1 MNKKYIL
8 VLNAGS
14 ATLKFKI
21 FNFSDLKLVKEGIIE
36 RIGLKG
42 SFIAIGQKRIIS
54 KVTNHEQ
61 AFRLLISKIKD
72 FKNSIVLV
80 GHRVVHGGE
89 EFTKP
94 TLISKKLLAKLET
107 YNKLA
112 PLHNPV
118 GIACIKASQKYLP
131 KAPDVAVFDTGFYQT
146 LPKQAYIYA
155 IPLKFYQKDKIRRY
169 GFHGISHQYMAEQA
183 ALKLKKPLNKLN
195 LITCHLGSGCSITA
209 IKNGQA
215 IDTSMGF
222 TPLEGLVMSTRSG
235 SIDPAIPLYLMREN
249 KMSEDE
255 VNDLLN
261 KRSGLFGL
269 SGSMDMRE
277 ILVKAGYAVKGFKLA
292 GKIKAKDKEIARLTL
307 DIFIYNIKKYIGAYS
322 AILGKVDALVFTGG
336 IGERSEVIR
345 RLILKDLPRYKGVVI
360 QANEEKLIA
369 ELSKK
374 VKGIRLVSASKI

>member
-1 MNKKYIL
+1 VPRKI
-8 VLNAGS
+8 AGS

-21 FNFSDLKLVKEGIIE
+21 FNFADLKLVKEGIIE
-36 RIGLKG
+36 RIGLMN
-42 SFIAIGQKRIIS
+42 SFIKIGDKKEIYE
-54 KVTNHEQ
+54 VETHEQ
-61 AFRLLISKIKD
+61 AFRLLVSKIEDLKS
-72 FKNSIVLV
+72 SIVLV

-94 TLISKKLLAKLET
+94 TLISKKLLKKLET

-131 KAPDVAVFDTGFYQT
+131 KAADVAVFDTGFYQT
-146 LPKQAYIYA
+146 LPKHAYVYA
-155 IPLKFYQKDKIRRY
+155 IPLKFYQRYKIRRY
-169 GFHGISHQYMAEQA
+169 GFHGISHQYVAEQA
-183 ALKLKKPLNKLN
+183 AGKLKKPLNKLN

-209 IKNGQA
+209 IKKGQA

-235 SIDPAIPLYLMREN
+235 SIDPAIPLYLIRRL

-255 VNDLLN
+255 VNEMLN

-277 ILVKAGYAVKGFKLA
+277 ILIKAGHKIPGFKL
-292 GKIKAKDKEIARLTL
+292 KASITKKDKEIAKLTL

-322 AILGKVDALVFTGG
+322 AVLGKVDALIFTAG
-336 IGERSEVIR
+336 IGERSEIIR
-345 RLILKDLPRYKGVVI
+345 NLILQNLPKFKVLVI
-360 QANEEKLIA
+360 ETNEEKLIA
-369 ELSKK
+369 EKAKDL
-374 VKGIRLVSASKI
+374 L

>member
-1 MNKKYIL
+1 MNNKYIL

-21 FNFSDLKLVKEGIIE
+21 FNFADLKLVKEGIIE
-36 RIGLKG
+36 RIGLMN
-42 SFIAIGQKRIIS
+42 SFIKIGDKKEIYE
-54 KVTNHEQ
+54 VETHEQ
-61 AFRLLISKIKD
+61 AFRLLVSKIEDLKP
-72 FKNSIVLV
+72 SIILV
-80 GHRVVHGGE
+80 GHRIVHGGE

-94 TLISKKLLAKLET
+94 TLISQKLLRKLEN

-131 KAPDVAVFDTGFYQT
+131 KAADVAVFDTGFYQT
-146 LPKQAYIYA
+146 LPKHAYIYA
-155 IPLKFYQKDKIRRY
+155 IPLEFYQRYKIRRY
-169 GFHGISHQYMAEQA
+169 GFHGISHQYVAEQA
-183 ALKLKKPLNKLN
+183 ALKLHKPLKKLN

-209 IKNGQA
+209 IKQGQA

-235 SIDPAIPLYLMREN
+235 SIDPAIPLYLIRRL

-269 SGSMDMRE
+269 SGNMDMRE
-277 ILVKAGYAVKGFKLA
+277 ILVKAGYTVKGFKLSR
-292 GKIKAKDKEIARLTL
+292 KTSKKDKEIAKLTL

-322 AILGKVDALVFTGG
+322 AVLGKVDALIFTAG
-336 IGERSEVIR
+336 IGERSEIIR
-345 RLILKDLPRYKGVVI
+345 DLILQDLPKFKVLVI
-360 QANEEKLIA
+360 ETNEEKLIA
-369 ELSKK
+369 EKAKNL
-374 VKGIRLVSASKI
+374 L

>member
-1 MNKKYIL
+1 M
-8 VLNAGS
+8 
-14 ATLKFKI
+14 
-21 FNFSDLKLVKEGIIE
+21 KEGIIE

-42 SFIAIGQKRIIS
+42 SFIAIGQKRENHEV
-54 KVTNHEQ
+54 KNHEQ
-61 AFRLLISKIKD
+61 AFRLLVSKIKD
-72 FKNSIVLV
+72 YKNNIVLV

-94 TLISKKLLAKLET
+94 ILISQQVLTRLEK
-107 YNKLA
+107 YDKLA

-131 KAPDVAVFDTGFYQT
+131 KIPDVAVFDTSFYQT
-146 LPKQAYIYA
+146 LPKHAYIYA
-155 IPLKFYQKDKIRRY
+155 IPLKFYQRDKIRRY
-169 GFHGISHQYMAEQA
+169 GFHGISHQYMAGQV
-183 ALKLKKPLNKLN
+183 ALKLKKILNKLN

-209 IKNGQA
+209 IKNGKA

-249 KMSEDE
+249 KMTENE

-277 ILVKAGYAVKGFKLA
+277 ILVKAGYSVKGFKLPR
-292 GKIKAKDKEIARLTL
+292 KISSKDKEIAKLTL
-307 DIFIYNIKKYIGAYS
+307 DIFVYNIKKYIGAYA

-345 RLILKDLPRYKGVVI
+345 RLILKDLPKYKSVVI
-360 QANEEKLIA
+360 PANEEKLIA
-369 ELSKK
+369 TLAKK
-374 VKGIRLVSASKI
+374 SL

>member
-1 MNKKYIL
+1 MQQKYIL

-21 FNFSDLKLVKEGIIE
+21 FNFADLKSVREGIVE
-36 RIGLKG
+36 RIGLMN
-42 SFIAIGQKRIIS
+42 SFIKIGDKKEIEE
-54 KVTNHEQ
+54 VETHEQ
-61 AFRLLISKIKD
+61 AFRLLVSKIEDLK
-72 FKNSIVLV
+72 SGIVLV

-94 TLISKKLLAKLET
+94 TLITKKVLARLET

-118 GIACIKASQKYLP
+118 GIACIKASQKYMP
-131 KAPDVAVFDTGFYQT
+131 EVADVAVFDTGFYQT
-146 LPKQAYIYA
+146 LPKHAYIYA
-155 IPLKFYQKDKIRRY
+155 IPLSYYKKYKIRRY
-169 GFHGISHQYMAEQA
+169 GFHGISHQYVAEQA
-183 ALKLKKPLNKLN
+183 ALKLKKSLNKLN

-209 IKNGQA
+209 IKNGKA

-235 SIDPAIPLYLMREN
+235 SIDPAIPLYLIRSL

-255 VNDLLN
+255 VNEMLN

-277 ILVKAGYAVKGFKLA
+277 ILVKAGYLVKGFKLP
-292 GKIKAKDKEIARLTL
+292 GKTRTKDKEIAKLTL

-336 IGERSEVIR
+336 IGERSEIIR
-345 RLILKDLPRYKGVVI
+345 RLILKDLPKYKSIVI
-360 QANEEKLIA
+360 PANEEKLIV
-369 ELSKK
+369 ELAKK
-374 VKGIRLVSASKI
+374 LK

>member
-1 MNKKYIL
+1 MNKYIL

-21 FNFSDLKLVKEGIIE
+21 FNFANLELAEEGIIE
-36 RIGLKG
+36 RIGLMN
-42 SFIAIGQKRIIS
+42 SFIKIGDKKEIYE
-54 KVTNHEQ
+54 VETHEE
-61 AFRLLISKIKD
+61 AFRLLVSKIEDYKD
-72 FKNSIVLV
+72 SIIMV

-94 TLISKKLLAKLET
+94 TLISKKLLARLEKN
-107 YNKLA
+107 NKLA

-118 GIACIKASQKYLP
+118 GISCIKASQKYLP
-131 KAPDVAVFDTGFYQT
+131 EAADVAVFDTGFYQT
-146 LPKQAYIYA
+146 LPKHAYIYA
-155 IPLKFYQKDKIRRY
+155 IPLKYYQRDKIRRY
-169 GFHGISHQYMAEQA
+169 GFHGISHQYSAGQT
-183 ALKLKKPLNKLN
+183 ALKLKRPLNKLN

-222 TPLEGLVMSTRSG
+222 TPLEGLVMSTRCG
-235 SIDPAIPLYLMREN
+235 SIDPAIPLYLMRKE

-277 ILVKAGYAVKGFKLA
+277 ILVKAGYSVPGFKLVT
-292 GKIKAKDKEIARLTL
+292 KIKAKDKEIAKLTL
-307 DIFIYNIKKYIGAYS
+307 DIFIYNIKKYIGSYS

-336 IGERSEVIR
+336 IGERSEIIR
-345 RLILKDLPRYKGVVI
+345 RLIMKDLPNYRTLVI
-360 QANEEKLIA
+360 PANEEKLIA
-369 ELSKK
+369 ELAKK
-374 VKGIRLVSASKI
+374 LK

>member
-1 MNKKYIL
+1 MNKYIL

-21 FNFSDLKLVKEGIIE
+21 FNFADLKLVKEGIIE
-36 RIGLKG
+36 RIGLMN
-42 SFIAIGQKRIIS
+42 SFIKIGDKKEIYE
-54 KVTNHEQ
+54 VETHEQ
-61 AFRLLISKIKD
+61 AFRLLVSKIEDLKS
-72 FKNSIVLV
+72 SIVLV

-94 TLISKKLLAKLET
+94 TLISKKLLKKLET

-131 KAPDVAVFDTGFYQT
+131 KAADVAVFDTGFYQT
-146 LPKQAYIYA
+146 LPKHAYIYA
-155 IPLKFYQKDKIRRY
+155 IPLEFYQRYKIRRY
-169 GFHGISHQYMAEQA
+169 GFHGISHQYVAEQA
-183 ALKLKKPLNKLN
+183 AEKLKKPLNKLN

-209 IKNGQA
+209 IKKGQA

-235 SIDPAIPLYLMREN
+235 SIDPAIPLYLIRRL

-269 SGSMDMRE
+269 SGNMDMRE
-277 ILVKAGYAVKGFKLA
+277 ILVKAGYAVKGFKLS
-292 GKIKAKDKEIARLTL
+292 KKASKKDKEIARLTL
-307 DIFIYNIKKYIGAYS
+307 NIFIYNIKKYIGAYS
-322 AILGKVDALVFTGG
+322 AVLGKIDALIFTAG
-336 IGERSEVIR
+336 IGERSKIIR
-345 RLILKDLPRYKGVVI
+345 NLILQDLPKFKVLVI
-360 QANEEKLIA
+360 ETNEEKLIA
-369 ELSKK
+369 EKARNL
-374 VKGIRLVSASKI
+374 L

>member
-1 MNKKYIL
+1 MKQKYIL

-36 RIGLKG
+36 RIGLMN
-42 SFIAIGQKRIIS
+42 SFIKIGDK
-54 KVTNHEQ
+54 KEVEEVETHEQ
-61 AFRLLISKIKD
+61 AFRLLISKIED
-72 FKNSIVLV
+72 LKNNIVLV

-89 EFTKP
+89 EFTGP
-94 TLISKKLLAKLET
+94 TVISQKLVKKLET

-131 KAPDVAVFDTGFYQT
+131 QASDVAVFDTGFYQT
-146 LPKQAYIYA
+146 LPRHAYIYA
-155 IPLKFYQKDKIRRY
+155 IPLKYYQRYKIRRY
-169 GFHGISHQYMAEQA
+169 GFHGISHQYVAEQT
-183 ALKLKKPLNKLN
+183 ALKLKKPLSKLN
-195 LITCHLGSGCSITA
+195 LITCHMGSGCSITA
-209 IKNGQA
+209 IKAGKA

-235 SIDPAIPLYLMREN
+235 SIDPAIPLFLIRDA

-269 SGSMDMRE
+269 SGSMDMRDV
-277 ILVKAGYAVKGFKLA
+277 LVKAGYPVKGYKTS
-292 GKIKAKDKEIARLTL
+292 GKITPRDREIAKLTL
-307 DIFIYNIKKYIGAYS
+307 SIFIYNIKKYIGAYS
-322 AILGKVDALVFTGG
+322 IILGRIDALVFTAG
-336 IGERSEVIR
+336 IGERSKKVRELV
-345 RLILKDLPRYKGVVI
+345 LKDLPKFKVLVI
-360 QANEEKLIA
+360 ETNEEKLIA
-369 ELSKK
+369 AKAKK
-374 VKGIRLVSASKI
+374 LLK